1 MSLLSKYINLIVIVF
16 STIIVISILVST
28 YLLVQNYKHEE
39 RNKMEIWSLATSELL
54 DVNGQISNLNLE
66 VLKKNTSTPMI
77 KLDYDGRIEINNI
90 KNVKV
95 SDTVKINKLILQ
107 FKSENNPIPIF
118 LNGKKI
124 STLYYGN
131 SSVLNKLKFYP
142 VALILFTISFVLIT
156 VLFYKN
162 LKISEINSLWSSM
175 AKETAHQIGTPLS
188 SLIGWIELV
197 KSKSKSTPYINEI
210 EKDVNRLTTISERFG
225 KIGSKPKLEKHNLA
239 IEINKTVKYLNERI
253 SDNIRIDFKQI
264 ESNIYVN
271 MNPQLFS
278 WCLENI
284 IKNSVDAIEDKG
296 KILIDVQNDSDH
308 LYIYIND
315 NGKGMSKKLFNNI
328 FKAGYT
334 TKKRGWGLGL
344 SLAKRII
351 EDYHLGKIKVLES
364 KINEGT
370 TFEIR
375 LNRFE
380 SI

>member
-1 MSLLSKYINLIVIVF
+1 MSLLSRYINLIVIVF

-28 YLLVQNYKHEE
+28 YLLVQNYKDEE

-77 KLDYDGRIEINNI
+77 KMDYDGKIEINNI

-156 VLFYKN
+156 VLSYKN

-188 SLIGWIELV
+188 SLIGWIELIKN
-197 KSKSKSTPYINEI
+197 KSKNTPYINEI

-239 IEINKTVKYLNERI
+239 IEIGKTVKYLNQRI
-253 SDNIRIDFKQI
+253 SDNIKIDFKQI
-264 ESNIYVN
+264 ESNIYAKI
-271 MNPQLFS
+271 NPQLFS

-296 KILIDVQNDSDH
+296 TISIAVQNDSDH
-308 LYIYIND
+308 LCIYIKD
-315 NGKGMSKKLFNNI
+315 NGKGMSKKLFKNI
-328 FKAGYT
+328 FEAGYT

>member
-1 MSLLSKYINLIVIVF
+1 MSLLSRYINLIVIVF

-28 YLLVQNYKHEE
+28 YLLVQNYKDEE

-77 KLDYDGRIEINNI
+77 KLDYDGKIEINNI
-90 KNVKV
+90 KNVKA
-95 SDTVKINKLILQ
+95 SDTIKINKLILQ

-131 SSVLNKLKFYP
+131 SSILNKLKFYP
-142 VALILFTISFVLIT
+142 AALILFTISFVLIT

-188 SLIGWIELV
+188 SLIGWIELIKN
-197 KSKSKSTPYINEI
+197 KSKNTPYISEI

-239 IEINKTVKYLNERI
+239 IEIGKTVKYLDERI
-253 SDNIRIDFKQI
+253 SDNIKIDFKQI
-264 ESNIYVN
+264 ESNIYSN
-271 MNPQLFS
+271 INPQLFS

-296 KILIDVQNDSDH
+296 KISIVVQNDSDH
-308 LYIYIND
+308 LYIYIKD
-315 NGKGMSKKLFNNI
+315 NGKGMSKKLFKNI
-328 FKAGYT
+328 FEAGYT

>member
-1 MSLLSKYINLIVIVF
+1 MSLLSRYINLIVIVF

-28 YLLVQNYKHEE
+28 YLLVQNYKDEE

-77 KLDYDGRIEINNI
+77 KMDYDGKIEINNI

-107 FKSENNPIPIF
+107 FKSENNPIPIIM
-118 LNGKKI
+118 NGKKI

-156 VLFYKN
+156 VLSYKN

-188 SLIGWIELV
+188 SLIGWIELIKN
-197 KSKSKSTPYINEI
+197 KSKNTPYINEI

-239 IEINKTVKYLNERI
+239 IEIGKTVKYLNQRI
-253 SDNIRIDFKQI
+253 SDNIKIDFKQI
-264 ESNIYVN
+264 ESNIYAN
-271 MNPQLFS
+271 INPQLFS

-284 IKNSVDAIEDKG
+284 IKNSVDAIEDIG
-296 KILIDVQNDSDH
+296 TISIEVQNDSDH
-308 LYIYIND
+308 LYIYIKD
-315 NGKGMSKKLFNNI
+315 NGKGMSKKLFKNI
-328 FKAGYT
+328 FEAGYT

-380 SI
+380 ST

>member
-1 MSLLSKYINLIVIVF
+1 MSLLSRYINLIVIIF

-28 YLLVQNYKHEE
+28 YLLVQNYKDEE

-77 KLDYDGRIEINNI
+77 KLDYDGKIEINNI
-90 KNVKV
+90 KNVKA
-95 SDTVKINKLILQ
+95 SDTIKINKLILQ

-131 SSVLNKLKFYP
+131 SSTLNKLKFYP
-142 VALILFTISFVLIT
+142 AALILFTISFVLIT

-188 SLIGWIELV
+188 SLIGWIELIKN
-197 KSKSKSTPYINEI
+197 KSKNTPYISEI

-239 IEINKTVKYLNERI
+239 IEIGKTVKYLDERI
-253 SDNIRIDFKQI
+253 SDNIKIDLKQI
-264 ESNIYVN
+264 ESNIYSN
-271 MNPQLFS
+271 INPQLFS

-284 IKNSVDAIEDKG
+284 IKNSVDAIKG
-296 KILIDVQNDSDH
+296 KGTISIVVQNDSDH
-308 LYIYIND
+308 SYIYIKD
-315 NGKGMSKKLFNNI
+315 NGKGMSKKLFKNI
-328 FKAGYT
+328 FEAGYT

>member
-1 MSLLSKYINLIVIVF
+1 MSLLSRYINLIVIVF

-28 YLLVQNYKHEE
+28 YLLVQNYKDEE

-77 KLDYDGRIEINNI
+77 KLDYDGKIEINNI
-90 KNVKV
+90 KNVKA
-95 SDTVKINKLILQ
+95 SDTIKINKLILQ

-131 SSVLNKLKFYP
+131 SSILNKLKFYP
-142 VALILFTISFVLIT
+142 AALILFTISFVLIT

-188 SLIGWIELV
+188 SLIGWIELIKN
-197 KSKSKSTPYINEI
+197 KSKNTPYISEI

-225 KIGSKPKLEKHNLA
+225 KIGSKPKLEKHNLG
-239 IEINKTVKYLNERI
+239 IEIGKTVKYLDERI
-253 SDNIRIDFKQI
+253 SDNIKIDLKQI
-264 ESNIYVN
+264 ESNIYSN
-271 MNPQLFS
+271 INPQLFS

-284 IKNSVDAIEDKG
+284 IKNSVDAIKG
-296 KILIDVQNDSDH
+296 KGTISIVVQNDSDH
-308 LYIYIND
+308 LYIYIKD
-315 NGKGMSKKLFNNI
+315 NGKGMSKKLFKNI
-328 FKAGYT
+328 FEAGYT

>member
-1 MSLLSKYINLIVIVF
+1 MSLLSRYINLIVIIF
-16 STIIVISILVST
+16 STIIVISILVTT
-28 YLLVQNYKHEE
+28 YLLVQNYKDEE

-77 KLDYDGRIEINNI
+77 KLDYDGKIEINNI
-90 KNVKV
+90 KNVKA
-95 SDTVKINKLILQ
+95 SDTIKINKLILQ

-131 SSVLNKLKFYP
+131 SSTLNKLKFYP
-142 VALILFTISFVLIT
+142 AALILFTISFVLIT

-188 SLIGWIELV
+188 SLIGWIELIKN
-197 KSKSKSTPYINEI
+197 KSKNTPYISEI

-239 IEINKTVKYLNERI
+239 IEIGKTVKYLDERI
-253 SDNIRIDFKQI
+253 SDNIKIDLKQI
-264 ESNIYVN
+264 ESNIYSN
-271 MNPQLFS
+271 INPQLFS

-284 IKNSVDAIEDKG
+284 IKNSVDAIKG
-296 KILIDVQNDSDH
+296 KGTISIVVQNDSDH
-308 LYIYIND
+308 LYIYIKD
-315 NGKGMSKKLFNNI
+315 NGKGMSKKLFKNI
-328 FKAGYT
+328 FEAGYT

>member
-1 MSLLSKYINLIVIVF
+1 MSLLSRYINLIVIVF

-28 YLLVQNYKHEE
+28 YLLVQNYKEEE

-77 KLDYDGRIEINNI
+77 KLDYDGKIEINNI
-90 KNVKV
+90 KNVKA
-95 SDTVKINKLILQ
+95 SDTIKINKLILQ

-131 SSVLNKLKFYP
+131 SSILNKLKFYP
-142 VALILFTISFVLIT
+142 AALILFTISFVLIT

-188 SLIGWIELV
+188 SLIGWIELIKN
-197 KSKSKSTPYINEI
+197 KSKNTPYISEI

-239 IEINKTVKYLNERI
+239 IEIGKTVKYLDERI
-253 SDNIRIDFKQI
+253 SDNIKIDLKQI
-264 ESNIYVN
+264 ESNIYSN
-271 MNPQLFS
+271 INPQLFS

-284 IKNSVDAIEDKG
+284 IKNSVDAIKG
-296 KILIDVQNDSDH
+296 KGTISIVVQNDSDH
-308 LYIYIND
+308 LYIYIKD
-315 NGKGMSKKLFNNI
+315 NGKGMSKKLFKNI
-328 FKAGYT
+328 FEAGYT

>member
-1 MSLLSKYINLIVIVF
+1 MSLLSRYINLIVIVF

-28 YLLVQNYKHEE
+28 YLLVQNYKDEE

-77 KLDYDGRIEINNI
+77 KMDYDGKIEINNI

-95 SDTVKINKLILQ
+95 SDTVKINKLILK

-142 VALILFTISFVLIT
+142 IALILFTISFVLIT
-156 VLFYKN
+156 ILFYKN

-188 SLIGWIELV
+188 SLIGWIELIKN
-197 KSKSKSTPYINEI
+197 KSKNTPYINEI
-210 EKDVNRLTTISERFG
+210 EKDVNRLTTISERFE
-225 KIGSKPKLEKHNLA
+225 KIGSKPKLEKHDLA
-239 IEINKTVKYLNERI
+239 IEIGKTVKYLNERI
-253 SDNIRIDFKQI
+253 SNKIKIDFKQI
-264 ESNIYVN
+264 ESNIYAN
-271 MNPQLFS
+271 INPQLFS

-296 KILIDVQNDSDH
+296 TISIAVQNDSDH
-308 LYIYIND
+308 LCIYIKD
-315 NGKGMSKKLFNNI
+315 NGKGMSKKLFKNI
-328 FKAGYT
+328 FEAGYT

>member
-1 MSLLSKYINLIVIVF
+1 MSLLSRYINLIVIIF

-28 YLLVQNYKHEE
+28 YLLVQNYKDEE

-77 KLDYDGRIEINNI
+77 KLDYDGKIEINKI
-90 KNVKV
+90 KNVKA
-95 SDTVKINKLILQ
+95 SDTIKINKLILE

-131 SSVLNKLKFYP
+131 SSILNKLKFYP
-142 VALILFTISFVLIT
+142 AALILFTISFVLIT

-188 SLIGWIELV
+188 SLIGWIELIKN
-197 KSKSKSTPYINEI
+197 KSKNTPYISEI

-239 IEINKTVKYLNERI
+239 IEIGKTVKYLDERI
-253 SDNIRIDFKQI
+253 SDNIKIDFKQI
-264 ESNIYVN
+264 ESNIYSN
-271 MNPQLFS
+271 INPQLFS

-284 IKNSVDAIEDKG
+284 IKNSVDTIKG
-296 KILIDVQNDSDH
+296 KGTISIVVQNDSDH
-308 LYIYIND
+308 LYIYIKD
-315 NGKGMSKKLFNNI
+315 NGKGMSKKLFKNI
-328 FKAGYT
+328 FEAGYT

>member
-1 MSLLSKYINLIVIVF
+1 MSLLSRYINLIVIVF

-28 YLLVQNYKHEE
+28 YLLVQNYKEEE

-77 KLDYDGRIEINNI
+77 KLDYDGKIEINNI
-90 KNVKV
+90 KNVKA
-95 SDTVKINKLILQ
+95 SDTVKINKLILK

-188 SLIGWIELV
+188 SLIGWIELIKN
-197 KSKSKSTPYINEI
+197 KSKNTPYISEI
-210 EKDVNRLTTISERFG
+210 ENDVNRLIAISERFG

-239 IEINKTVKYLNERI
+239 IEIGKTVKYLNERI
-253 SDNIRIDFKQI
+253 SDNIKLDFKQI
-264 ESNIYVN
+264 ESNIYAN
-271 MNPQLFS
+271 INPQLFS

-284 IKNSVDAIEDKG
+284 IKNSVDAIEYKG
-296 KILIDVQNDSDH
+296 KISIEVQNDSDH
-308 LYIYIND
+308 LYIYIKD
-315 NGKGMSKKLFNNI
+315 NGKGMSKKLFKNI
-328 FKAGYT
+328 FEAGYT

-351 EDYHLGKIKVLES
+351 KDYHLGKIKVLES

>member
-1 MSLLSKYINLIVIVF
+1 
-16 STIIVISILVST
+16 
-28 YLLVQNYKHEE
+28 
-39 RNKMEIWSLATSELL
+39 MEIWSLATSELL
-54 DVNGQISNLNLE
+54 DVNGKISNLNLE

-77 KLDYDGRIEINNI
+77 KLDYDGKIEINNI

-156 VLFYKN
+156 VLFYQN
-162 LKISEINSLWSSM
+162 LKISEINRLWSSM

-239 IEINKTVKYLNERI
+239 VEIGKTVKYLNERI

-296 KILIDVQNDSDH
+296 KISIEVQNDSDH
-308 LYIYIND
+308 LYIHIKD
-315 NGKGMSKKLFNNI
+315 NGKGMSKKLFKNI

-351 EDYHLGKIKVLES
+351 EDYHLGKIKVLGS

>member
-1 MSLLSKYINLIVIVF
+1 MSLVSRYINPIVIIF

-28 YLLVQNYKHEE
+28 YLLVQNYKIEE

-54 DVNGQISNLNLE
+54 DINGQISNLNLE

-77 KLDYDGRIEINNI
+77 KLDYDGKIEINNI
-90 KNVKV
+90 KNVKA

-107 FKSENNPIPIF
+107 FKSENNPIPIY

-131 SSVLNKLKFYP
+131 SSTLNKLKFYP
-142 VALILFTISFVLIT
+142 IALILFTISFVLIT

-162 LKISEINSLWSSM
+162 LKSSEINKLWSSM

-188 SLIGWIELV
+188 SLIGWTELI
-197 KSKSKSTPYINEI
+197 KNKRKNTPYISEI
-210 EKDVNRLTTISERFG
+210 EKDINRLTTISERFG
-225 KIGSKPKLEKHNLA
+225 KIGSKPKLEKYDLK
-239 IEINKTVKYLNERI
+239 IEIGKTVKYLNERI
-253 SDNIRIDFKQI
+253 SENIKIDFKQI
-264 ESNIYVN
+264 DSNIYAN
-271 MNPQLFS
+271 LNPQLFS

-284 IKNSVDAIEDKG
+284 IKNSVDAIENKG
-296 KILIDVQNDSDH
+296 KISIQVQTDSEH
-308 LYIYIND
+308 IYIYIID
-315 NGKGMSKKLFNNI
+315 NGKGMSKKLFKSI
-328 FKAGYT
+328 FEAGYT

-364 KINEGT
+364 KINAGT
-370 TFEIR
+370 TFEIK

-380 SI
+380 SV

>member
-1 MSLLSKYINLIVIVF
+1 MSLLSKYINLIVIIF

-28 YLLVQNYKHEE
+28 YLLVQNYKDEE

-77 KLDYDGRIEINNI
+77 KLDYDGKIEINNI
-90 KNVKV
+90 KNVKA
-95 SDTVKINKLILQ
+95 SDTIKINKLILQ

-131 SSVLNKLKFYP
+131 SSILNKLKFYP
-142 VALILFTISFVLIT
+142 AALILFTISFVLIT

-188 SLIGWIELV
+188 SLIGWIELIKN
-197 KSKSKSTPYINEI
+197 KSKNTPYISEI

-239 IEINKTVKYLNERI
+239 IEIGKTVKYLDERI
-253 SDNIRIDFKQI
+253 SDNIKIDLKQI
-264 ESNIYVN
+264 ESNIYSN
-271 MNPQLFS
+271 INPQLFS

-284 IKNSVDAIEDKG
+284 IKNSVDAIKG
-296 KILIDVQNDSDH
+296 KGTISIVVQNDSDH
-308 LYIYIND
+308 SYIYIKD
-315 NGKGMSKKLFNNI
+315 NGKGMSKKLFKNI
-328 FKAGYT
+328 FEAGYT

>member
-1 MSLLSKYINLIVIVF
+1 MSLLSRYINLIVIVF

-28 YLLVQNYKHEE
+28 YLLVQNYKDEE

-77 KLDYDGRIEINNI
+77 KLDYDGKIEINNI
-90 KNVKV
+90 KNVKA
-95 SDTVKINKLILQ
+95 SDTIKINKLILQ

-118 LNGKKI
+118 LNGKTI

-142 VALILFTISFVLIT
+142 IALILFTISFVLIT
-156 VLFYKN
+156 ILFYKN

-188 SLIGWIELV
+188 SLIGWIELIKN
-197 KSKSKSTPYINEI
+197 KSKNTPYINEI

-225 KIGSKPKLEKHNLA
+225 KIGSKPKLEKHDLA
-239 IEINKTVKYLNERI
+239 IEIGKTVKYLNQRI
-253 SDNIRIDFKQI
+253 SDNIKIDFKQI
-264 ESNIYVN
+264 ESNIYAKI
-271 MNPQLFS
+271 NPQLFS

-296 KILIDVQNDSDH
+296 TISIAVQNDSDH
-308 LYIYIND
+308 LCIYIKD
-315 NGKGMSKKLFNNI
+315 NGKGMSKKLFKNI
-328 FKAGYT
+328 FEAGYT

>member
-1 MSLLSKYINLIVIVF
+1 MSLLSRYINLIVIVF

-77 KLDYDGRIEINNI
+77 KLDYDGKIEINNI

-107 FKSENNPIPIF
+107 FESENNPIPIF

-131 SSVLNKLKFYP
+131 SSILNKLKFYP
-142 VALILFTISFVLIT
+142 VALILFTISFILIT

-188 SLIGWIELV
+188 SLIGWIELIKN
-197 KSKSKSTPYINEI
+197 KSKNTPYISEI

-239 IEINKTVKYLNERI
+239 IEIGKTVKYLDERI
-253 SDNIRIDFKQI
+253 SDNIKIDFKQI
-264 ESNIYVN
+264 ESNIYSN
-271 MNPQLFS
+271 INPQLFS

-296 KILIDVQNDSDH
+296 TISIVVQNDSDH
-308 LYIYIND
+308 LYIYIKD
-315 NGKGMSKKLFNNI
+315 NGKGMSKKLFKNI

>member
-1 MSLLSKYINLIVIVF
+1 
-16 STIIVISILVST
+16 
-28 YLLVQNYKHEE
+28 
-39 RNKMEIWSLATSELL
+39 MEIWSLATSELL

-77 KLDYDGRIEINNI
+77 KLDYDGKIEINNI

-156 VLFYKN
+156 VLFYQN
-162 LKISEINSLWSSM
+162 LKISEINRLWSSM

-188 SLIGWIELV
+188 SLIGWIELI

-239 IEINKTVKYLNERI
+239 VEIGKIVKYLNERI

-271 MNPQLFS
+271 INPQLFS

-296 KILIDVQNDSDH
+296 KISIEVQNDSDH
-308 LYIYIND
+308 LYIHIKD
-315 NGKGMSKKLFNNI
+315 NGKGMSKKLFKNI

-351 EDYHLGKIKVLES
+351 EDYHLGKIKVLGS

>member
-1 MSLLSKYINLIVIVF
+1 MSLLSRYINLIVIVF

-28 YLLVQNYKHEE
+28 YLLVQNYKEEE

-77 KLDYDGRIEINNI
+77 KLDYDGKIEINNI
-90 KNVKV
+90 KNVKA
-95 SDTVKINKLILQ
+95 SDTIKINKLILQ

-131 SSVLNKLKFYP
+131 SSTLNKLKFYP
-142 VALILFTISFVLIT
+142 AALILFTISFVLIT

-188 SLIGWIELV
+188 SLIGWIELIKN
-197 KSKSKSTPYINEI
+197 KSKNTPYISEI

-225 KIGSKPKLEKHNLA
+225 KIGSKPKLEKHNLG
-239 IEINKTVKYLNERI
+239 IEIGKTVKYLDERI
-253 SDNIRIDFKQI
+253 SDNIKIDFKQI
-264 ESNIYVN
+264 ESNIYSN
-271 MNPQLFS
+271 INPQLFS

-284 IKNSVDAIEDKG
+284 IKNSVDAIKG
-296 KILIDVQNDSDH
+296 KGTISIVVQNDSDH
-308 LYIYIND
+308 LYIYIKD
-315 NGKGMSKKLFNNI
+315 NGKGMSKKLFKNI
-328 FKAGYT
+328 FEAGYT

-351 EDYHLGKIKVLES
+351 EDSHLGKIKVLES

>member
-1 MSLLSKYINLIVIVF
+1 MSLLSRYINLIVIVF

-28 YLLVQNYKHEE
+28 YLLVQNYKDEE

-77 KLDYDGRIEINNI
+77 KMDYDGKIEINNI
-90 KNVKV
+90 KNVKA
-95 SDTVKINKLILQ
+95 SDTVKINKLILK

-156 VLFYKN
+156 ILFYRN

-188 SLIGWIELV
+188 SLIGWIELIKN
-197 KSKSKSTPYINEI
+197 KSKNTPYINEI

-239 IEINKTVKYLNERI
+239 IEIGKTVKYLNERI
-253 SDNIRIDFKQI
+253 SDNIKIDFKQI
-264 ESNIYVN
+264 ESNIYAN
-271 MNPQLFS
+271 INPQLFS

-296 KILIDVQNDSDH
+296 KITIVVQNDSDH
-308 LYIYIND
+308 LYIYIKD
-315 NGKGMSKKLFNNI
+315 NGKGMSKKLFKNI
-328 FKAGYT
+328 FEAGYT

-351 EDYHLGKIKVLES
+351 EDYHSGKIKVLES

>member
-1 MSLLSKYINLIVIVF
+1 MSLLSRYINLIVIVF

-28 YLLVQNYKHEE
+28 YLLVQNYKDEE

-77 KLDYDGRIEINNI
+77 KLDYDGKIEINNI
-90 KNVKV
+90 KNVKA
-95 SDTVKINKLILQ
+95 SDTIKINKLILQ

-131 SSVLNKLKFYP
+131 SSILNKLKFYP
-142 VALILFTISFVLIT
+142 AALILFTISFVLIS

-188 SLIGWIELV
+188 SLIGWIELIKN
-197 KSKSKSTPYINEI
+197 KSKNTPYISEI

-239 IEINKTVKYLNERI
+239 IEIGKTVKYLDERI
-253 SDNIRIDFKQI
+253 SDNIKIDFKQI
-264 ESNIYVN
+264 ESNIYSN
-271 MNPQLFS
+271 INPQLFS

-284 IKNSVDAIEDKG
+284 IKNSVDAIKG
-296 KILIDVQNDSDH
+296 KGTISIVVQNDSDH
-308 LYIYIND
+308 LYIYIKD
-315 NGKGMSKKLFNNI
+315 NGKGMSKKLFKNI

>member
-1 MSLLSKYINLIVIVF
+1 MSLVSRYINPIVIIF

-28 YLLVQNYKHEE
+28 YLLVQNYKIEE

-54 DVNGQISNLNLE
+54 DINGQISNLNLE

-77 KLDYDGRIEINNI
+77 KLDYDGKIEINNI
-90 KNVKV
+90 KNVKA

-107 FKSENNPIPIF
+107 FKSENNPIPIY

-131 SSVLNKLKFYP
+131 SSTLNKLKFYP
-142 VALILFTISFVLIT
+142 IALILFTISFVLIT

-162 LKISEINSLWSSM
+162 LKSSEINKLWSSM

-188 SLIGWIELV
+188 SLIGWTELI
-197 KSKSKSTPYINEI
+197 KNKTKNTPYISEI
-210 EKDVNRLTTISERFG
+210 EKDINRLTTISERFG
-225 KIGSKPKLEKHNLA
+225 KIGSKPKLEKYDLK
-239 IEINKTVKYLNERI
+239 IEIGKTVKYLNERI
-253 SDNIRIDFKQI
+253 SENIKIDFKKI
-264 ESNIYVN
+264 GSNIYAN
-271 MNPQLFS
+271 LNPQLFS

-284 IKNSVDAIEDKG
+284 IKNSVDAIENKG
-296 KILIDVQNDSDH
+296 KISIQVQTDSE
-308 LYIYIND
+308 YIYIYIKD
-315 NGKGMSKKLFNNI
+315 NGKGISKKLFKSI
-328 FKAGYT
+328 FEAGYT

-364 KINEGT
+364 KIDVGT
-370 TFEIR
+370 TFEIK

>member
-1 MSLLSKYINLIVIVF
+1 MSLLSRYINLIVIVF

-28 YLLVQNYKHEE
+28 YLLVQNYKDEE

-77 KLDYDGRIEINNI
+77 KLDYDGKIEINNI
-90 KNVKV
+90 KNVKA
-95 SDTVKINKLILQ
+95 SDTIKINKLILQ

-131 SSVLNKLKFYP
+131 SSTLNKLKFYP
-142 VALILFTISFVLIT
+142 AALILFTISFVLIT

-188 SLIGWIELV
+188 SLIGWIELIKN
-197 KSKSKSTPYINEI
+197 KSKNTPYISEI

-239 IEINKTVKYLNERI
+239 IEIGKTVKYLDERI
-253 SDNIRIDFKQI
+253 SDNIKIDLKQI
-264 ESNIYVN
+264 ESNIYSN
-271 MNPQLFS
+271 INPQLFS

-284 IKNSVDAIEDKG
+284 IKNSVDAIKG
-296 KILIDVQNDSDH
+296 KGTISIVVQNDSDH
-308 LYIYIND
+308 LYIYIKD
-315 NGKGMSKKLFNNI
+315 NGKGMSKKLFKNI
-328 FKAGYT
+328 FEAGYT

>member
-28 YLLVQNYKHEE
+28 YLLVQNYKDEE

-77 KLDYDGRIEINNI
+77 KMDYDGKIEINNI
-90 KNVKV
+90 KNVKA
-95 SDTVKINKLILQ
+95 SDTIKINKLILQ

-131 SSVLNKLKFYP
+131 SSILNKLKFYP
-142 VALILFTISFVLIT
+142 AALILFTISFVLIT

-188 SLIGWIELV
+188 SLIGWIELIKK
-197 KSKSKSTPYINEI
+197 KSKNTPYISEI

-239 IEINKTVKYLNERI
+239 IEIGKTVKYLDETI
-253 SDNIRIDFKQI
+253 SDNIKIDLKQI
-264 ESNIYVN
+264 ESNIYSN
-271 MNPQLFS
+271 INPQLFS

-284 IKNSVDAIEDKG
+284 IKNSVDAIKG
-296 KILIDVQNDSDH
+296 KGTISIVVQNDSDH
-308 LYIYIND
+308 SYIYIKD
-315 NGKGMSKKLFNNI
+315 NGKGMSKKLFKNI
-328 FKAGYT
+328 FEAGYT

>member
-1 MSLLSKYINLIVIVF
+1 MSLLSRYINLIVIVF

-28 YLLVQNYKHEE
+28 YLLVQNYKDEE

-77 KLDYDGRIEINNI
+77 KMDYDGKIEINNI

-95 SDTVKINKLILQ
+95 SDTVKINKLILK

-142 VALILFTISFVLIT
+142 IALILFTISFVLIT
-156 VLFYKN
+156 ILFYKN

-188 SLIGWIELV
+188 SLIGWIELIKN
-197 KSKSKSTPYINEI
+197 KSKNTPYINEI

-225 KIGSKPKLEKHNLA
+225 KIGSKPKLEKHDLA
-239 IEINKTVKYLNERI
+239 IEIGKTVKYLNERI
-253 SDNIRIDFKQI
+253 SNKIKIDFKQI
-264 ESNIYVN
+264 ESNIYAKI
-271 MNPQLFS
+271 NPQLFS

-296 KILIDVQNDSDH
+296 TISIVVQNDSDH
-308 LYIYIND
+308 LYIYIKD
-315 NGKGMSKKLFNNI
+315 NGKGMSKKLFKNI
-328 FKAGYT
+328 FEAGYT

>member
-28 YLLVQNYKHEE
+28 YLLVQNYKDEE

-54 DVNGQISNLNLE
+54 DVNGQITNLNLE

-77 KLDYDGRIEINNI
+77 KLDYDGKIEINNI
-90 KNVKV
+90 KNVKA
-95 SDTVKINKLILQ
+95 SDTIKINKLILQ

-131 SSVLNKLKFYP
+131 SSILNKLKFYP
-142 VALILFTISFVLIT
+142 AALILFTISFVLIT

-188 SLIGWIELV
+188 SLIGWIELIKN
-197 KSKSKSTPYINEI
+197 KSKNTPYINEI

-239 IEINKTVKYLNERI
+239 IEIGKNVKYLDGRI
-253 SDNIRIDFKQI
+253 SDNIKIDFKQI
-264 ESNIYVN
+264 ESNIYTN
-271 MNPQLFS
+271 INPQLFS

-284 IKNSVDAIEDKG
+284 IKNSVDAIEDIG
-296 KILIDVQNDSDH
+296 TISIEVQNDSDH
-308 LYIYIND
+308 LYIYIKD
-315 NGKGMSKKLFNNI
+315 NGKGMSKKLFKNI
-328 FKAGYT
+328 FEAGYT

>member
-1 MSLLSKYINLIVIVF
+1 MSLLSRYINLIVIVF

-28 YLLVQNYKHEE
+28 YLLVQNYKDEE

-77 KLDYDGRIEINNI
+77 KLDYDGKIEINNI
-90 KNVKV
+90 KNVKA
-95 SDTVKINKLILQ
+95 SDTIKINKLILQ

-131 SSVLNKLKFYP
+131 SSILNKLKFYP
-142 VALILFTISFVLIT
+142 AALILFTISFVLIT

-188 SLIGWIELV
+188 SLIGWIELIKN
-197 KSKSKSTPYINEI
+197 KSKNTPYISEI

-239 IEINKTVKYLNERI
+239 IEIGKTVKYLDERI
-253 SDNIRIDFKQI
+253 SDNIKIDLKQI
-264 ESNIYVN
+264 ESNIYSN
-271 MNPQLFS
+271 INPQLFS

-284 IKNSVDAIEDKG
+284 IKNSVDAIKG
-296 KILIDVQNDSDH
+296 KGTISIVVQNDSDH
-308 LYIYIND
+308 SYIYIKD
-315 NGKGMSKKLFNNI
+315 NGKGMSKKLFKNI
-328 FKAGYT
+328 FEAGYT

>member
-1 MSLLSKYINLIVIVF
+1 MSLLSRYINLIVIVF

-28 YLLVQNYKHEE
+28 YLLVQNYKDEE

-77 KLDYDGRIEINNI
+77 KMDYDGKIEINNI
-90 KNVKV
+90 KNVKA
-95 SDTVKINKLILQ
+95 SDTVKINKLISK

-142 VALILFTISFVLIT
+142 IALILFTVSFVLIT
-156 VLFYKN
+156 ILFYKN

-188 SLIGWIELV
+188 SLIGWIELIKN
-197 KSKSKSTPYINEI
+197 KSKNTPYISEI

-225 KIGSKPKLEKHNLA
+225 KIGSKPKLEKHNLT
-239 IEINKTVKYLNERI
+239 IEIGKTVKYLNERI
-253 SDNIRIDFKQI
+253 SDNIKIYFKQI
-264 ESNIYVN
+264 ESNIYAN
-271 MNPQLFS
+271 INPQLFS

-296 KILIDVQNDSDH
+296 TITIAVQNNSDH
-308 LYIYIND
+308 LYIYIKD
-315 NGKGMSKKLFNNI
+315 NGKGMNKKLFKKI
-328 FKAGYT
+328 FEAGYT

-344 SLAKRII
+344 SLSKRII
-351 EDYHLGKIKVLES
+351 EDYHSGKIKVLES

>member
-1 MSLLSKYINLIVIVF
+1 MSLLSRYINLIVIVF

-28 YLLVQNYKHEE
+28 YLLVQNYKDEE

-77 KLDYDGRIEINNI
+77 KMDYDGKIEINNI
-90 KNVKV
+90 KNVKA

-131 SSVLNKLKFYP
+131 SSILNKLKFYP

-156 VLFYKN
+156 ILFYKN

-188 SLIGWIELV
+188 SLIGWIELIKN
-197 KSKSKSTPYINEI
+197 KSKNTPYISEI

-225 KIGSKPKLEKHNLA
+225 KIGSKPKLEKHNLT
-239 IEINKTVKYLNERI
+239 IEIGKTVKYLNERI
-253 SDNIRIDFKQI
+253 SDNIKIYFKQI
-264 ESNIYVN
+264 ESNIYAN
-271 MNPQLFS
+271 INPQLFS

-296 KILIDVQNDSDH
+296 KISITLQNDSDH
-308 LYIYIND
+308 LYIYIKD
-315 NGKGMSKKLFNNI
+315 NGKGMSKKLFKNI
-328 FKAGYT
+328 FEAGYT

-351 EDYHLGKIKVLES
+351 EDYHSGKIKVLES

>member
-1 MSLLSKYINLIVIVF
+1 MSLLSRYINLIVIVF
-16 STIIVISILVST
+16 TTIIVISILVST
-28 YLLVQNYKHEE
+28 YLLVQNYKDEE

-77 KLDYDGRIEINNI
+77 KLDYDGKIEINNI

-107 FKSENNPIPIF
+107 FESENNPIPIF

-131 SSVLNKLKFYP
+131 SSILNKLKFYP
-142 VALILFTISFVLIT
+142 VALILFTISFILIT

-162 LKISEINSLWSSM
+162 LRISEINRLWSSM

-188 SLIGWIELV
+188 SLIGWIELIKN
-197 KSKSKSTPYINEI
+197 KSKNTPYISEI

-239 IEINKTVKYLNERI
+239 IEIGKTVKYLNERI

-284 IKNSVDAIEDKG
+284 IKNSVDAIKG
-296 KILIDVQNDSDH
+296 KGTISIVVQNDSDH
-308 LYIYIND
+308 LYIYIKD
-315 NGKGMSKKLFNNI
+315 NGKGMSKKLFKNI

>member
-1 MSLLSKYINLIVIVF
+1 MSLVSRYINPIVIIF

-28 YLLVQNYKHEE
+28 YLLVQNYKIEE

-54 DVNGQISNLNLE
+54 DINGQISNLNLE

-77 KLDYDGRIEINNI
+77 KLDYDGKIEINNI
-90 KNVKV
+90 KNVKA

-107 FKSENNPIPIF
+107 FKSENNPIPIY

-131 SSVLNKLKFYP
+131 SSTLNKLKFYP
-142 VALILFTISFVLIT
+142 IALILFTISFVLIT

-162 LKISEINSLWSSM
+162 LKSSEINKLWSSM

-188 SLIGWIELV
+188 SLIGWTELI
-197 KSKSKSTPYINEI
+197 KNKTKNTPYISEI
-210 EKDVNRLTTISERFG
+210 EKDINRLTTISERFG
-225 KIGSKPKLEKHNLA
+225 KIGSKPKLEKYDLK
-239 IEINKTVKYLNERI
+239 IEIGKTVKYLNERI
-253 SDNIRIDFKQI
+253 SENIKIDFKQI
-264 ESNIYVN
+264 DSNIYAN
-271 MNPQLFS
+271 LNPQLFS

-284 IKNSVDAIEDKG
+284 IKNSVDAIENKG
-296 KILIDVQNDSDH
+296 KISIQVQTDSEH
-308 LYIYIND
+308 IYIYIID
-315 NGKGMSKKLFNNI
+315 NGKGMSKKLFKSI
-328 FKAGYT
+328 FEAGYT

-364 KINEGT
+364 KINAGT
-370 TFEIR
+370 TFEIK

>member
-1 MSLLSKYINLIVIVF
+1 MSLLSRYINLIVIVF

-28 YLLVQNYKHEE
+28 YLLVQNYKDEE

-77 KLDYDGRIEINNI
+77 KLDYDGKIEINNI

-95 SDTVKINKLILQ
+95 SDTIKINKLILQ

-131 SSVLNKLKFYP
+131 SSILNKLKFYP
-142 VALILFTISFVLIT
+142 AALILFTISFVLIT

-188 SLIGWIELV
+188 SLIGWIELIKN
-197 KSKSKSTPYINEI
+197 KSKNTPYISEI

-253 SDNIRIDFKQI
+253 SDNIRIDFKKI

-284 IKNSVDAIEDKG
+284 IKNSVDAVEDKG
-296 KILIDVQNDSDH
+296 KISIDVQNDSDH
-308 LYIYIND
+308 LYIYIKD

>member
-1 MSLLSKYINLIVIVF
+1 MSLLSRYINLIVIVF

-28 YLLVQNYKHEE
+28 YLLVQNYKDEE

-77 KLDYDGRIEINNI
+77 KMDYDGKIEINNI

-156 VLFYKN
+156 ILFYKN

-188 SLIGWIELV
+188 SLIGWIELIKN
-197 KSKSKSTPYINEI
+197 KSKNTPYISEI

-225 KIGSKPKLEKHNLA
+225 KIGSKPKLEKHNLT
-239 IEINKTVKYLNERI
+239 IEIGKTVKYLNERI
-253 SDNIRIDFKQI
+253 SDNIKIYFKQI
-264 ESNIYVN
+264 ESNIYAN
-271 MNPQLFS
+271 INPQLFS

-296 KILIDVQNDSDH
+296 KISIVVQNDSDH
-308 LYIYIND
+308 LYIYIKD
-315 NGKGMSKKLFNNI
+315 NGKGMSKKLFKNI
-328 FKAGYT
+328 FEAGYT

-351 EDYHLGKIKVLES
+351 EDYHSGKIKVLES

>member
-1 MSLLSKYINLIVIVF
+1 MSLLSRYINLIVIVF

-28 YLLVQNYKHEE
+28 YLLVQNYKDEE

-77 KLDYDGRIEINNI
+77 KLDYDGKIEINNI
-90 KNVKV
+90 KNVKA
-95 SDTVKINKLILQ
+95 SDTIKINKLILQ

-131 SSVLNKLKFYP
+131 SSILNKLKFYP
-142 VALILFTISFVLIT
+142 AALILFTISFVLIT

-188 SLIGWIELV
+188 SLIGWIELIKN
-197 KSKSKSTPYINEI
+197 KSKNTPYISEI

-239 IEINKTVKYLNERI
+239 IEIGKTVKYLDERI
-253 SDNIRIDFKQI
+253 SDNIKIDFKQI
-264 ESNIYVN
+264 ESNIYSN
-271 MNPQLFS
+271 INPQLFS

-284 IKNSVDAIEDKG
+284 IKNSVDAIKG
-296 KILIDVQNDSDH
+296 KGTISIVVQNDSDH
-308 LYIYIND
+308 SYIYIKD
-315 NGKGMSKKLFNNI
+315 NGKGMSKKLFKNI
-328 FKAGYT
+328 FEAGYT

>member
-1 MSLLSKYINLIVIVF
+1 MSLLSRYINLIVIVF

-28 YLLVQNYKHEE
+28 YLLVQNYKYEE

-54 DVNGQISNLNLE
+54 DVNGKISNLNLE

-77 KLDYDGRIEINNI
+77 KLDYDGKIEINNI

-156 VLFYKN
+156 VLFYQN
-162 LKISEINSLWSSM
+162 LKISEINRLWSSM

-188 SLIGWIELV
+188 SLIGWIELI

-239 IEINKTVKYLNERI
+239 VEIGKIVKYLNERI

-271 MNPQLFS
+271 INPQLFS

-296 KILIDVQNDSDH
+296 KISIEVQNDSDH
-308 LYIYIND
+308 LYIHIKD
-315 NGKGMSKKLFNNI
+315 NGKGMSKKLFKNI

-351 EDYHLGKIKVLES
+351 EDYHLGKIKVLGS

>member
-1 MSLLSKYINLIVIVF
+1 MSLLSRYINLIVIVF

-28 YLLVQNYKHEE
+28 YLLVQNYKDEE

-77 KLDYDGRIEINNI
+77 KLDYDGKIEINNI
-90 KNVKV
+90 KNVKA
-95 SDTVKINKLILQ
+95 SDTIKINKLILQ

-131 SSVLNKLKFYP
+131 SSILNKLKFYP
-142 VALILFTISFVLIT
+142 AALILFTISFVLIT

-188 SLIGWIELV
+188 SLIGWIELIKN
-197 KSKSKSTPYINEI
+197 KSKNTPYISEI

-239 IEINKTVKYLNERI
+239 IEIGKTVKYLNQRI
-253 SDNIRIDFKQI
+253 SDNIKIDFKQI
-264 ESNIYVN
+264 ESNIYAN
-271 MNPQLFS
+271 INPQLFS

-296 KILIDVQNDSDH
+296 TISIVVQNDSDH
-308 LYIYIND
+308 LYIYIKD
-315 NGKGMSKKLFNNI
+315 NGKGMSKKLFKNI
-328 FKAGYT
+328 FEAGYT

-351 EDYHLGKIKVLES
+351 EDYHSGKIKVLES

>member
-1 MSLLSKYINLIVIVF
+1 MSLLSRYINLIVIVF
-16 STIIVISILVST
+16 SSIIVISILVST
-28 YLLVQNYKHEE
+28 YLLVQNYKDEE

-77 KLDYDGRIEINNI
+77 KMDYDGKIEINNI
-90 KNVKV
+90 KNVKA

-156 VLFYKN
+156 ILFYKN

-188 SLIGWIELV
+188 SLIGWIELIKN
-197 KSKSKSTPYINEI
+197 KSKNTPYISEI

-225 KIGSKPKLEKHNLA
+225 KIGSKPKLEKHNLT
-239 IEINKTVKYLNERI
+239 IEIGKTVKYLNERI
-253 SDNIRIDFKQI
+253 SDNIKIYFKQI
-264 ESNIYVN
+264 ESNIYAN
-271 MNPQLFS
+271 INPQLFS

-296 KILIDVQNDSDH
+296 KISITLQNDSDH
-308 LYIYIND
+308 LYIYIKD
-315 NGKGMSKKLFNNI
+315 NGKGMSKKLFKNI
-328 FKAGYT
+328 FEAGYT

-351 EDYHLGKIKVLES
+351 EDYHSGKIKVLES

>member
-1 MSLLSKYINLIVIVF
+1 MSLLSRYINLIVIVF

-28 YLLVQNYKHEE
+28 YLLVQNYKDEE

-54 DVNGQISNLNLE
+54 DANGQISNLNLE

-77 KLDYDGRIEINNI
+77 KMDYDGKIEINNI

-142 VALILFTISFVLIT
+142 LALILFTISFVLIT
-156 VLFYKN
+156 ILFYKN

-188 SLIGWIELV
+188 SLIGWIELI
-197 KSKSKSTPYINEI
+197 KSKSKNTPYISEI

-239 IEINKTVKYLNERI
+239 IEIGKTVKYLNQRI
-253 SDNIRIDFKQI
+253 SDNIKIDFKQI
-264 ESNIYVN
+264 ESNIYAN
-271 MNPQLFS
+271 INPQLFS

-284 IKNSVDAIEDKG
+284 IKNSVDAIEDTG
-296 KILIDVQNDSDH
+296 TISIEVQKDSDH
-308 LYIYIND
+308 LYIYLKD
-315 NGKGMSKKLFNNI
+315 NGKGISKKLFKNI
-328 FKAGYT
+328 FEAGYT

-351 EDYHLGKIKVLES
+351 EDYHSGKIKVLES
-364 KINEGT
+364 KIKKGT

>member
-156 VLFYKN
+156 VLFYQN
-162 LKISEINSLWSSM
+162 LKISEINRLWSSM

-188 SLIGWIELV
+188 SLIGWIELI

-239 IEINKTVKYLNERI
+239 IEISKTVKYLNERI

-296 KILIDVQNDSDH
+296 KILIDVQNGSDH

-315 NGKGMSKKLFNNI
+315 NGKGMSKKLFKNI

-351 EDYHLGKIKVLES
+351 EDYHLGKIKVLGS

>member
-1 MSLLSKYINLIVIVF
+1 MSLLSRYINLIVIVF

-28 YLLVQNYKHEE
+28 YLLVQNYKDEE

-77 KLDYDGRIEINNI
+77 KMDYDGKIEINNI

-95 SDTVKINKLILQ
+95 SDTVKINKLILK

-142 VALILFTISFVLIT
+142 IALILFTISFVLIT
-156 VLFYKN
+156 ILFYKN

-188 SLIGWIELV
+188 SLIGWIELIKN
-197 KSKSKSTPYINEI
+197 KSKNTPYINEI

-225 KIGSKPKLEKHNLA
+225 KIGSKPKLEKHDLA
-239 IEINKTVKYLNERI
+239 IEIGKTVKYLNERI
-253 SDNIRIDFKQI
+253 SNKIKIDFKQI
-264 ESNIYVN
+264 ESNIYAKI
-271 MNPQLFS
+271 NPQLFS

-296 KILIDVQNDSDH
+296 TISIAVQNDSDH
-308 LYIYIND
+308 LCIYIKD
-315 NGKGMSKKLFNNI
+315 NGKGMSKKLFKNI
-328 FKAGYT
+328 FEAGYT